1 MLRRLKGN
9 SGFTLIELLIVVV
22 ILGVLIAIVIGAT
35 SGNKAAANDTS
46 RQADLA
52 RIQTKLE
59 EYYADNQAYP
69 AALDAIADSFD
80 DGAVP
85 TDPKNSGTYVYTYTP
100 AADNMSYTLTAQ
112 MEKAKNGTNI
122 DANGLMTLINKQ

>member
-1 MLRRLKGN
+1 MLRRLRGS

-35 SGNKAAANDTS
+35 SGNRASANDAD

-52 RIQTKLE
+52 RLQTKIE
-59 EYYADNQAYP
+59 EYYMDNQAYP
-69 AALDAIADSFD
+69 SALDDVAFQFD
-80 DGAVP
+80 DGKVP
-85 TDPKNSGTYVYTYTP
+85 TDPKNTGTYVYTYTP
-100 AADNMSYTLTAQ
+100 SADSMSYTLTAQ

-122 DANGLMTLINKQ
+122 DASGLMTLKNKQ